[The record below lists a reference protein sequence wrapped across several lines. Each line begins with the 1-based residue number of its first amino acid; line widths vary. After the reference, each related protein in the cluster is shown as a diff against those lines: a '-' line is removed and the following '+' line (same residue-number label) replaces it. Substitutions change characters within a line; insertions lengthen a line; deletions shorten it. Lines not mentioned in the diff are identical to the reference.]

1 MPDTPYYAL
10 IAGLP
15 DLSLK
20 DGAPPFTA
28 KDFVGGI
35 EEQLAPEDLE
45 ALQLLLKQQDAAYWE
60 AMETH
65 QRPFL
70 NAWAAF
76 ERNLRNLLSAL
87 QLRTHALNDNDQIRG
102 DNWIADNLRR
112 NTARDFGIGREFEY
126 TEQVLHLH
134 AMHNLTAREKALDQL
149 RWDFIDE
156 QNTFAYFSID
166 RLIGFVL
173 KLRMLQRYKKL
184 RSDIGEINLTQ
195 LLRQLEA
202 PADAFVLSRS

>member
-20 DGAPPFTA
+20 DGAPFTA
-28 KDFVGGI
+28 KNFVGGI
-35 EEQLAPEDLE
+35 EEQLTLEDLE
-45 ALQLLLKQQDAAYWE
+45 ALQLLLKPQDAAWWE
-60 AMETH
+60 ALEAH
-65 QRPFL
+65 QSPFL
-70 NAWAAF
+70 NAWATF
-76 ERNLRNLLSAL
+76 ERNLRNLLCAM
-87 QLRTHALNDNDQIRG
+87 QLRTHALDEKDQIRG

-112 NTARDFGIGREFEY
+112 NTARDFGIGREFEH
-126 TEQVLHLH
+126 TEEVLQLH
-134 AMHNLTAREKALDQL
+134 AMPKLLAREKALDQL
-149 RWDFIDE
+149 RWNFIDE

-166 RLIGFVL
+166 RLFGFVL
-173 KLRMLQRYKKL
+173 KLRMLQRYEKL

-202 PADAFVLSRS
+202 PADAFKPSRS